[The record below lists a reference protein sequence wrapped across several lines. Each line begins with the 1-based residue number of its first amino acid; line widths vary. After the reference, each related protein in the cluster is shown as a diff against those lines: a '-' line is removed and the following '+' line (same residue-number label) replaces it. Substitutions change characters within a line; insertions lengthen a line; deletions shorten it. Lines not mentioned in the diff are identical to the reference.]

1 MEATIKV
8 RYILLHSSSFMQM
21 KQCSCLECTLKHMTI
36 ISIKLDTCKK
46 SQPHGKSNNR
56 RGCSTEQITEII
68 KLNNLPNHKIPLI
81 CHSTK
86 QEIMQTNHATY
97 HKIWLAKVNISSTLH
112 TAVIY
117 GPRSLRCIRPFDP
130 FIIQGEGRIAFLV
143 KTYWKS
149 TPSSLPIRANL
160 STLQLEAGRGG
171 CILENNYTGTQKWL
185 QIESWIREVWKFM
198 STNHIKILHLGIEVS
213 I

>member
-1 MEATIKV
+1 MGNLYNIRGRSTKRSIE
-8 RYILLHSSSFMQM
+8 IL
-21 KQCSCLECTLKHMTI
+21 KLKNPT
-36 ISIKLDTCKK
+36 
-46 SQPHGKSNNR
+46 NY
-56 RGCSTEQITEII
+56 E
-68 KLNNLPNHKIPLI
+68 IPLI

-86 QEIMQTNHATY
+86 QEIMQTHHATY

-171 CILENNYTGTQKWL
+171 CILENNYTGTQQWL